1 MPAGWDP
8 GPEGILIPQEERLQQ
23 VVVIGGGHAGL
34 EAAQVA
40 ARMGMATTLLTM
52 NLDQIGQMSCNPSIG
67 GVGKGHM
74 VRELDALGGAMGRL
88 IDATGIHFRILNES
102 RGVAVRG
109 PRAQADKVKYRI
121 AARRLLE
128 RTAQL
133 KLRQGMAARLLWREG
148 TRGLLGVELL
158 DGSVLPC
165 DAVVVTSGTFL
176 NGQVLIGA
184 RRLEEGRAGEPA
196 STHLAQQ
203 LRSLGLRHRRLKTGT
218 SPRIASGS
226 IDFSRLLVQP
236 GDDPPRPFSF
246 FSTTIPQRQVPCHIV
261 HTTALTEAIVRENL
275 GQSSLYG
282 GHIEGVGPRY
292 CPSIEDKFVK
302 FPDKGRHQIFVE
314 PESLETEE
322 TYLAGLSTSLPP
334 EVQLRMVRSLPGFEA
349 AEILRPG
356 YAIEYDSFDPL
367 QLRRDLSVAEL
378 EGVWFAGQI
387 NGTTGYEE
395 AAGQG
400 LLAGINAVRWL
411 REQEP
416 VVLGRDQAYLGVMVD
431 DLVTKGTDEPYRM
444 LTARAEH
451 RLALACDLAD
461 SRLLAVARAVGA
473 LAPEELAQVE
483 ARAAA
488 REQLKARCDEAWVT
502 QTSPFGA
509 VAAGAGIRL
518 DAGLTLAELFRRQQ
532 MGTVEADACLALL
545 EGWDPDQPGWDA
557 ARERDLLLFD
567 LRYAPYRDRE
577 ARLLEGQRA
586 WDHVRIPSDLRVDHL
601 HGISREVLEKL
612 ALHRPETL
620 GQASRIP
627 GITPAAVTI
636 LHLLIHR
643 SERI

>member
-1 MPAGWDP
+1 M
-8 GPEGILIPQEERLQQ
+8 EGSLKH
-23 VVVIGGGHAGL
+23 VVVIGGGHAGI
-34 EAAQVA
+34 EAAYIA

-128 RTAQL
+128 HLEHL
-133 KLRQGMAARLLWREG
+133 KLRQGMAAGLLWQAG
-148 TRGLLGVELL
+148 TSGLRGVELL
-158 DGSVLPC
+158 EGSVIPC
-165 DAVVVTSGTFL
+165 DAVVLTSGTFL
-176 NGQVLIGA
+176 NGRILIGD
-184 RRLEEGRAGEPA
+184 RRLEAGRAGEPA
-196 STHLAQQ
+196 STHLAEQ

-218 SPRIASGS
+218 SPRLARAS
-226 IDFSRLLVQP
+226 IDFTKLLVQP

-246 FSTTIPQRQVPCHIV
+246 FSAGIPQPQVPCHIV
-261 HTTALTEAIVRENL
+261 HTTPKTESIVRENL
-275 GQSSLYG
+275 PKSSLYG
-282 GHIEGVGPRY
+282 GHIEGIGPRY

-322 TYLAGLSTSLPP
+322 IYLAGLSTSMPP
-334 EVQLRMVRSLPGFEA
+334 GVQLEMVRSLPGFEV

-367 QLRRDLSVAEL
+367 QLHRDLSVEGL

-400 LLAGINAVRWL
+400 LMAGINAVRWL
-411 REQEP
+411 RNQEP
-416 VVLGRDQAYLGVMVD
+416 IILARDQAYIGVMVD

-451 RLALACDLAD
+451 RLGLACDLAD
-461 SRLLAVARAVGA
+461 GRLLAVARVVGA
-473 LAPEELAQVE
+473 LGPEDLSRVE
-483 ARAAA
+483 AKVA
-488 REQLKARCDEAWVT
+488 RRDRLKGRCEEAWVT
-502 QTSPFGA
+502 QTSPFGPI
-509 VAAGAGIRL
+509 AAGAGIRL
-518 DAGLTLAELFRRQQ
+518 ESGMTLSDLFRRQQ
-532 MGTVEADACLALL
+532 IGPLEAEACLSLL
-545 EGWDPDQPGWDA
+545 EGWEQESSGWNHA
-557 ARERDLLLFD
+557 TERDLLLFD

-577 ARLLEGQRA
+577 ARLLEGQRG
-586 WDHVRIPSDLRVDHL
+586 WDHVRIPSDLRVEQL

-612 ALHRPETL
+612 TLHRPETL

-627 GITPAAVTI
+627 GVTPAAVTL

-643 SERI
+643 SRGI

>member
-1 MPAGWDP
+1 M
-8 GPEGILIPQEERLQQ
+8 
-23 VVVIGGGHAGL
+23 
-34 EAAQVA
+34 A
-40 ARMGMATTLLTM
+40 ARMGMETTLLTM
-52 NLDQIGQMSCNPSIG
+52 HLDQIGQMSCNPSIG

-102 RGVAVRG
+102 RGIAVRG

-128 RTAQL
+128 TTPNL
-133 KLRQGMAARLLWREG
+133 KLRQGTAAGLRWADG
-148 TRGLLGVELL
+148 TRGLRGVELL

-176 NGQVLIGA
+176 DGCVLIGD
-184 RRLEEGRAGEPA
+184 RRLEVGRAGEPP
-196 STHLAQQ
+196 STHLAAQ
-203 LRSLGLRHRRLKTGT
+203 LRALGLRNRRLKTGT
-218 SPRIASGS
+218 SPRLARAS
-226 IDFSRLLVQP
+226 IDFTRLQVQP

-246 FSTTIPQRQVPCHIV
+246 FSPGIPQPQVPCHIV
-261 HTTALTEAIVRENL
+261 HTTPATEAIVRENL
-275 GQSSLYG
+275 RRSSLYG

-302 FPDKGRHQIFVE
+302 FPDKGHHQIFVE
-314 PESLETEE
+314 PESLETDEI
-322 TYLAGLSTSLPP
+322 YLAGLSTSMPP
-334 EVQLRMVRSLPGFEA
+334 EVQLRMVRSLPGFEQ

-367 QLRRDLSVAEL
+367 QLDRDLSLRGL

-400 LLAGINAVRWL
+400 LLAGINAARWL
-411 REQEP
+411 QGREP

-451 RLALACDLAD
+451 RLGLACDLAD
-461 SRLLAVARAVGA
+461 ARLL
-473 LAPEELAQVE
+473 
-483 ARAAA
+483 AAA
-488 REQLKARCDEAWVT
+488 REVGALRPGELALVEAKLARRARLRTQCDEAWVT
-502 QTSPFGA
+502 QTSPFGS
-509 VAAGAGIRL
+509 VAERVGLRL
-518 DAGLTLAELFRRQQ
+518 DAGLSLSDFLRRQQ
-532 MGTVEADACLALL
+532 LADADADACLALL
-545 EGWDPDQPGWDA
+545 EGWGAPQSAWEPDL
-557 ARERDLLLFD
+557 ERDLLLFE
-567 LRYAPYRDRE
+567 LRYAGYRERE

-586 WDHVRIPSDLRVDHL
+586 WDHVRIPADVRVEHL
-601 HGISREVLEKL
+601 PGLSTEVKEKL
-612 ALHRPETL
+612 RLHRPETL

-627 GITPAAVTI
+627 GITPTAVTL
-636 LHLLIHR
+636 LHLAINRLKAI
-643 SERI
+643 

>member
-1 MPAGWDP
+1 M
-8 GPEGILIPQEERLQQ
+8 
-23 VVVIGGGHAGL
+23 VVIGGGHAGL
-34 EAAQVA
+34 EAAQIA
-40 ARMGMATTLLTM
+40 ARMGLSTTLLTM

-121 AARRLLE
+121 AARHLLE
-128 RTAQL
+128 HTPNLR
-133 KLRQGMAARLLWREG
+133 LRQGTAAAILWAEG
-148 TRGLLGVELL
+148 SRGLRGVELL

-176 NGQVLIGA
+176 NGRILIGEK
-184 RRLEEGRAGEPA
+184 RLEAGRAGEPP
-196 STHLAQQ
+196 STHLAMQ
-203 LRSLGLRHRRLKTGT
+203 LRALGLRHRRLKTGT
-218 SPRIASGS
+218 SPRLARAS
-226 IDFSRLLVQP
+226 IDFTRLEVQP

-246 FSTTIPQRQVPCHIV
+246 FSPGIPQPQVPCHIV
-261 HTTALTEAIVRENL
+261 HTTRETEALVRENL
-275 GQSSLYG
+275 PKSSLYG

-322 TYLAGLSTSLPP
+322 IYLAGLSTSMPP
-334 EVQLRMVRSLPGFEA
+334 DVQLGMVRSLPGFEA

-367 QLRRDLSVAEL
+367 QLGRDLSVTGL

-400 LLAGINAVRWL
+400 LLAGINAARWL
-411 REQEP
+411 QGREP
-416 VVLGRDQAYLGVMVD
+416 VILGRDQAYLGVMVD

-451 RLALACDLAD
+451 RLGLACDLAD
-461 SRLLAVARAVGA
+461 ARLLAVAREVGA
-473 LAPEELAQVE
+473 LEAEALAQVE
-483 ARAAA
+483 AKVARRERLRAQCEA
-488 REQLKARCDEAWVT
+488 AWVT

-509 VAAGAGIRL
+509 IASEAGIRL
-518 DAGLTLAELFRRQQ
+518 DAGLSLSELFRRQQ
-532 MGTVEADACLALL
+532 IGAAEADACLALL
-545 EGWDPDQPGWDA
+545 EDWGEDQTGWNPVT
-557 ARERDLLLFD
+557 ERDLLLFD
-567 LRYAPYRDRE
+567 LRYAPYRERE
-577 ARLLEGQRA
+577 ARLLEGHRA
-586 WDHVRIPSDLRVDHL
+586 WDQVRIPSDFRVEHL

-612 ALHRPETL
+612 SLHRPETL

-627 GITPAAVTI
+627 GITPAAVTL
-636 LHLLIHR
+636 LHLHLHR
-643 SERI
+643 YRGM

>member
-1 MPAGWDP
+1 LRQ
-8 GPEGILIPQEERLQQ
+8 I
-23 VVVIGGGHAGL
+23 VVIGGGHAGI
-34 EAAQVA
+34 EAANIA

-121 AARRLLE
+121 AARSLLE
-128 RTAQL
+128 HTEHLR
-133 KLRQGMAARLLWREG
+133 LRQGTAAGLVWREG
-148 TRGLLGVELL
+148 TRDLCGVELL
-158 DGSVLPC
+158 DGSLLPC

-176 NGQVLIGA
+176 NGRILIGE
-184 RRLEEGRAGEPA
+184 RRIEAGRAGEPA
-196 STHLAQQ
+196 STHLAGQ

-218 SPRIASGS
+218 SPRLAKGS
-226 IDFSRLLVQP
+226 IDFNRLLVQP
-236 GDDPPRPFSF
+236 GDAPPRPFSF
-246 FSTTIPQRQVPCHIV
+246 FSPGIPQPQVPCHIV
-261 HTTALTEAIVRENL
+261 HTTPETEAVVRENL
-275 GQSSLYG
+275 SRSSLYG

-302 FPDKGRHQIFVE
+302 FPDKERHQIFVE

-322 TYLAGLSTSLPP
+322 IYLAGLSTSMPP
-334 EVQLRMVRSLPGFEA
+334 DVQLRMVRSLPGFEA

-367 QLRRDLSVAEL
+367 QMRRDLSVEGL

-416 VVLGRDQAYLGVMVD
+416 IVLGRDQAYLGVMVD

-451 RLALACDLAD
+451 RLGLACDLAD
-461 SRLLAVARAVGA
+461 GRLLGVAREVGA
-473 LAPEELAQVE
+473 LNAGELASVE
-483 ARAAA
+483 ARVER
-488 REQLKARCDEAWVT
+488 RERLQAQCEAAWVT
-502 QTSPFGA
+502 QSSGFGPI
-509 VAAGAGIRL
+509 AAGAGIRL
-518 DAGLTLAELFRRQQ
+518 EAGMSLSDLFRRQQ
-532 MGTVEADACLALL
+532 IGPGEAAACLGLL
-545 EGWDPDQPGWDA
+545 ESWDLPQAGWDP

-586 WDHVRIPSDLRVDHL
+586 WDHVRIPSDMRVEQL
-601 HGISREVLEKL
+601 QGLSREVLEKL
-612 ALHRPETL
+612 VRHRPETL

-627 GITPAAVTI
+627 GVTPAAVTL
-636 LHLLIHR
+636 LHMLIHR
-643 SERI
+643 SQNI

>member
-1 MPAGWDP
+1 MK
-8 GPEGILIPQEERLQQ
+8 Q
-23 VVVIGGGHAGL
+23 VVVIGGGHAGI
-34 EAAQVA
+34 EAAYMS
-40 ARMGMATTLLTM
+40 ARMGMTTTLLTM

-128 RTAQL
+128 HTEHL
-133 KLRQGMAARLLWREG
+133 KLRQGTAASLLWHEG
-148 TRGLLGVELL
+148 VRGLRGVELL

-176 NGQVLIGA
+176 NGRILIGE
-184 RRLEEGRAGEPA
+184 RRLEAGRSGEPA
-196 STHLAQQ
+196 STHLAEQ
-203 LRSLGLRHRRLKTGT
+203 LRALGLRHRRLKTGT
-218 SPRIASGS
+218 SPRLARAS

-246 FSTTIPQRQVPCHIV
+246 FSPGIPQPQVPCHIV
-261 HTTALTEAIVRENL
+261 HTTTETAAIVRENL
-275 GQSSLYG
+275 SKSSLYG

-302 FPDKGRHQIFVE
+302 FPEKGRHQIFVE

-322 TYLAGLSTSLPP
+322 IYLAGLSTSMPP
-334 EVQLRMVRSLPGFEA
+334 EVQLRMVRSLPGFEM

-367 QLRRDLSVAEL
+367 QLRRDLSVEGL
-378 EGVWFAGQI
+378 DGVWFAGQI

-411 REQEP
+411 RGQEP

-451 RLALACDLAD
+451 RLGLACDLAD
-461 SRLLAVARAVGA
+461 GRLLAVARDVGA
-473 LAPEELAQVE
+473 LNAVELAQVE
-483 ARAAA
+483 GRALL
-488 REQLKARCDEAWVT
+488 REGLREKCDGAWVS
-502 QTSPFGA
+502 QTSVFGPI
-509 VAAGAGIRL
+509 AAGAGIRL
-518 DAGLTLAELFRRQQ
+518 EAGMSLSDLFRRQQ
-532 MGTVEADACLALL
+532 IDPSAADACLALL
-545 EGWDPDQPGWDA
+545 EGCDFHQPGWDA
-557 ARERDLLLFD
+557 ERERDLLLFD

-577 ARLLEGQRA
+577 ARLLEGQRG
-586 WDHVRIPSDLRVDHL
+586 WDHVLIPSDLRVEHL
-601 HGISREVLEKL
+601 HGISKEVLEKL
-612 ALHRPETL
+612 KLHRPETL

-627 GITPAAVTI
+627 GITPAAVTL
-636 LHLLIHR
+636 LHMLIYRHK
-643 SERI
+643 RI

>member
-1 MPAGWDP
+1 MKR
-8 GPEGILIPQEERLQQ
+8 I
-23 VVVIGGGHAGL
+23 VVIGGGHAGI
-34 EAAQVA
+34 EAAHIA
-40 ARMGMATTLLTM
+40 ARMGLETTLLTM

-102 RGVAVRG
+102 RGLAVRG

-128 RTAQL
+128 ATPHL
-133 KLRQGMAARLLWREG
+133 KLRQGTAAALRWEAG
-148 TRGLLGVELL
+148 TRGLRGVELL

-165 DAVVVTSGTFL
+165 EAVVVTSGTFL
-176 NGQVLIGA
+176 NGRVLIGEK
-184 RRLEEGRAGEPA
+184 RLEAGRAGEPA
-196 STHLAQQ
+196 STDLADQ
-203 LRSLGLRHRRLKTGT
+203 LKALGLRNRRLKTGT
-218 SPRIASGS
+218 SPRLARAS
-226 IDFSRLLVQP
+226 IDFTRLQVQP

-246 FSTTIPQRQVPCHIV
+246 FSGGIPQPQVPCHIV
-261 HTTALTEAIVRENL
+261 HTTPETEAAVRGNL
-275 GQSSLYG
+275 HRSSLYG
-282 GHIEGVGPRY
+282 GHIEGIGPRY

-302 FPDKGRHQIFVE
+302 FPDKGHHQIFVE

-322 TYLAGLSTSLPP
+322 IYLAGLSTSMPP
-334 EVQLRMVRSLPGFEA
+334 DVQLRMVRSLPGFEQ

-367 QLRRDLSVAEL
+367 QLDRTLAVHGL

-400 LLAGINAVRWL
+400 LLAGINAARWL
-411 REQEP
+411 QGREP

-451 RLALACDLAD
+451 RLGLACDLAD
-461 SRLLAVARAVGA
+461 ARLLEVARAVGA
-473 LAPEELAQVE
+473 LSEAERALAE
-483 ARAAA
+483 AKLA
-488 REQLKARCDEAWVT
+488 RRERLRTQCEAAWVT
-502 QTSPFGA
+502 QTSPFGP
-509 VAAGAGIRL
+509 VAERAGLRL
-518 DAGLTLAELFRRQQ
+518 DAGLSLSDFLRRQQ
-532 MGTVEADACLALL
+532 LTPADADACLALL
-545 EGWDPDQPGWDA
+545 EGWEAPQVGWDPML
-557 ARERDLLLFD
+557 ERDLLLFE
-567 LRYAPYRDRE
+567 LRYAGYRERE

-586 WDHVRIPSDLRVDHL
+586 WDHVRIPADFRVEHL
-601 HGISREVLEKL
+601 PGLSTEVKEKL
-612 ALHRPETL
+612 KLHRPETL

-627 GITPAAVTI
+627 GVTPAAVTL
-636 LHLLIHR
+636 LHLVIDR
-643 SERI
+643 SKAI

>member
-1 MPAGWDP
+1 M
-8 GPEGILIPQEERLQQ
+8 
-23 VVVIGGGHAGL
+23 VVIGGGHAGI
-34 EAAQVA
+34 EAAYIA
-40 ARMGMATTLLTM
+40 ARMGMATSLLTM

-121 AARRLLE
+121 AARSLLE
-128 RTAQL
+128 HTPNLR
-133 KLRQGMAARLLWREG
+133 LRQGTAAGLLWEEG
-148 TRGLLGVELL
+148 TRGLKGVELL
-158 DGSVLPC
+158 DGSILPC

-176 NGQVLIGA
+176 NGRILIGEK
-184 RRLEEGRAGEPA
+184 RLEAGRAGEPA
-196 STHLAQQ
+196 STHLAEQ
-203 LRSLGLRHRRLKTGT
+203 LRALGLRHRRLKTGT
-218 SPRIASGS
+218 SPRLAKGS
-226 IDFSRLLVQP
+226 IDFTRLEEQP
-236 GDDPPRPFSF
+236 GDQPPRPFSF
-246 FSTTIPQRQVPCHIV
+246 FSTGIPQPQVPCHIV
-261 HTTALTEAIVRENL
+261 HTTRETEAIVRENL
-275 GQSSLYG
+275 PKSSLYG

-322 TYLAGLSTSLPP
+322 IYLAGLSTSMPP

-367 QLRRDLSVAEL
+367 QLQRDLSVEGL

-400 LLAGINAVRWL
+400 VLAGINAVRWL
-411 REQEP
+411 RVQEP
-416 VVLGRDQAYLGVMVD
+416 IVLGREQAYMGVMVD

-451 RLALACDLAD
+451 RLGLACDLAD
-461 SRLLAVARAVGA
+461 GRLLPVARAVGA
-473 LAPEELAQVE
+473 LSAGELAQVE
-483 ARAAA
+483 ARAQR
-488 REQLKARCDEAWVT
+488 RERLKAQCEEAWVT
-502 QTSPFGA
+502 QTSPFGPI
-509 VAAGAGIRL
+509 AAGAGIRL
-518 DAGLTLAELFRRQQ
+518 EAGLSLSELFRRQQ
-532 MGTVEADACLALL
+532 IGTVEADACLAQL
-545 EGWDPDQPGWDA
+545 EGWDLQQSGWSPA
-557 ARERDLLLFD
+557 TERDLLLFD
-567 LRYAPYRDRE
+567 LRYAPYRERE

-586 WDHVRIPSDLRVDHL
+586 WDHVRIPSDLRVEHL
-601 HGISREVLEKL
+601 QGISREVLEKL

-643 SERI
+643 SHHSATQGENHP

>member
-1 MPAGWDP
+1 MK
-8 GPEGILIPQEERLQQ
+8 Q

-34 EAAQVA
+34 EAAHIS
-40 ARMGMATTLLTM
+40 ARMGMDTTLLTM

-88 IDATGIHFRILNES
+88 IDATGIHFRILNGS

-109 PRAQADKVKYRI
+109 PRAQADKVQYRI
-121 AARRLLE
+121 AARCLLE
-128 RTAQL
+128 HTEHL
-133 KLRQGMAARLLWREG
+133 KLRQGMASGLLWREG
-148 TRGLLGVELL
+148 TRGLRGVELL

-165 DAVVVTSGTFL
+165 DAVVITSGTFL
-176 NGQVLIGA
+176 NGRILIGE
-184 RRLEEGRAGEPA
+184 RRIEAGRAGEPA
-196 STHLAQQ
+196 STHLAEQ
-203 LRSLGLRHRRLKTGT
+203 LRALGLRHRRLKTGT
-218 SPRIASGS
+218 SPRLARSS
-226 IDFSRLLVQP
+226 IDFQRLQVQP
-236 GDDPPRPFSF
+236 GDDPPTPFSF
-246 FSTTIPQRQVPCHIV
+246 FSSGIPLPQVPCHIV
-261 HTTALTEAIVRENL
+261 HTTPETEAIVRSNL
-275 GQSSLYG
+275 SRSSLYG
-282 GHIEGVGPRY
+282 GHIEGIGPRY

-322 TYLAGLSTSLPP
+322 IYLAGLSTSMPP
-334 EVQLRMVRSLPGFEA
+334 EVQLQMVRSLPGFER

-367 QLRRDLSVAEL
+367 QLRRNLGVEGF

-411 REQEP
+411 REQDP
-416 VVLGRDQAYLGVMVD
+416 VVLARDQAYLGVMVD

-451 RLALACDLAD
+451 RLGLACDLAD
-461 SRLLAVARAVGA
+461 GRLLSVAREVGA
-473 LAPEELAQVE
+473 LSPDDLGRVE
-483 ARAAA
+483 AKAAR
-488 REQLKARCDEAWVT
+488 REQLRAQCDQAWVT
-502 QTSPFGA
+502 QTSVFGA
-509 VAAGAGIRL
+509 IAAGVGLRL
-518 DAGLTLAELFRRQQ
+518 ESGMSLADLLRRQQ
-532 MGTVEADACLALL
+532 IGPSDADACLALL
-545 EGWDPDQPGWDA
+545 EGWAEYQPGWDPNG
-557 ARERDLLLFD
+557 ERDLLLFD

-577 ARLLEGQRA
+577 ARFLEGQRA
-586 WDHVRIPSDLRVDHL
+586 WDHVRIPLDMRVEHL
-601 HGISREVLEKL
+601 QGISREVLEKL

-627 GITPAAVTI
+627 GVTPAAVTL

-643 SERI
+643 ARNT

>member
-1 MPAGWDP
+1 MKQ
-8 GPEGILIPQEERLQQ
+8 I
-23 VVVIGGGHAGL
+23 VVIGGGHAGI
-34 EAAQVA
+34 EAAHIA
-40 ARMGMATTLLTM
+40 ARLGVATTLLTM

-121 AARRLLE
+121 AARHLLE
-128 RTAQL
+128 HTPHL
-133 KLRQGMAARLLWREG
+133 HLRQGIATALLWSGG
-148 TRGLLGVELL
+148 TRGLRGVELL

-176 NGQVLIGA
+176 NGRILIGE
-184 RRLEEGRAGEPA
+184 RRIEAGRAGEPA
-196 STHLAQQ
+196 STHLAEQ

-218 SPRIASGS
+218 SPRLAKAS
-226 IDFSRLLVQP
+226 IDFGRLEVQP

-246 FSTTIPQRQVPCHIV
+246 FSPGIPQPQVPCHIV
-261 HTTALTEAIVRENL
+261 HTTPETEAIVRENL
-275 GQSSLYG
+275 PKSSLYG

-322 TYLAGLSTSLPP
+322 IYLAGLSTSMPP

-367 QLRRDLSVAEL
+367 QLRRDLSVAAL

-400 LLAGINAVRWL
+400 LLAGINAARWL
-411 REQEP
+411 KGQEP
-416 VVLGRDQAYLGVMVD
+416 IVLGRDQAYLGVMID

-451 RLALACDLAD
+451 RLGLACDVAD
-461 SRLLAVARAVGA
+461 ARLLPVAREVGA
-473 LAPEELAQVE
+473 LSAAELASVE
-483 ARAAA
+483 AKVDRRMRLRAQCEA
-488 REQLKARCDEAWVT
+488 AWVT
-502 QTSPFGA
+502 QTSPFGPIA
-509 VAAGAGIRL
+509 AAAGLRL
-518 DAGLTLAELFRRQQ
+518 DAGLSLADLLRRQQ
-532 MGTVEADACLALL
+532 MGAGEAEACLALL
-545 EGWDPDQPGWDA
+545 EGWATPQAGWNPTW
-557 ARERDLLLFD
+557 ERDLLLFE
-567 LRYAPYRDRE
+567 LRYAPYRERE
-577 ARLLEGQRA
+577 ARLLEGHRV
-586 WDHVRIPSDLRVDHL
+586 WDHVRIPADFRMERV
-601 HGISREVLEKL
+601 HGLSREVMEKM

-627 GITPAAVTI
+627 GITPAAVTL
-636 LHLLIHR
+636 LHLHIHR
-643 SERI
+643 Y